1 MTITAAMTAKPGVA
15 QGQELKPGV
24 TDLWAARNIYDC
36 DFWFL
41 GVEHATEMTESFRE
55 LDASKEGESFTA
67 QVKVQRGARLGL
79 LAECAQND
87 QNKGLIDFFLIGPQS
102 IQVTLE
108 SGLGHRTV
116 PLLLAESSF
125 SGLARNWSSLL
136 HLKADMTLE
145 VRWDLMQMLV
155 LMS

>member
-1 MTITAAMTAKPGVA
+1 MTAKPGVA

-87 QNKGLIDFFLIGPQS
+87 QNKGLIDFFFNWF
-102 IQVTLE
+102 
-108 SGLGHRTV
+108 TV
-116 PLLLAESSF
+116 HPGDPGIRFGSPNCPPAAGRVLLQWT
-125 SGLARNWSSLL
+125 GQ
-136 HLKADMTLE
+136 K
-145 VRWDLMQMLV
+145 LV
-155 LMS
+155 VSTAPEG